1 MGAEGGAQV
10 GDKTRLYLGQPRQQ
24 QFQQTPGAIRIAGMS
39 DADPVAD
46 TGHAASGDKPRELLQ
61 AFASSISS
69 ADAGPVLT
77 VGIIA
82 GEASGSALGAD
93 LIRALR
99 DAGEPV
105 RIVGVG
111 GDDMAQLGAEL
122 WLPARE
128 LAVMG
133 LVEVLRH
140 LPRLLRLRYRL
151 RRQMLAARPDVF
163 VGIDLPDFNL
173 GVARW
178 LRARGV
184 PTLQYVSPSVWAWRE
199 RRVRTIARSV
209 DEVLCLLPFEA
220 SFYARHDMPAR
231 FVGHPLADQIAQ
243 ALPQAP
249 AREAL
254 GLPPD
259 ARVLA
264 VLPGSRQTEVRA
276 VGPVYAA
283 AVAELVAAD
292 GGLNVVVP
300 VADASLRAPLQAI
313 FSQHA
318 PGLDRTLAGR
328 QRGAGHGRGG
338 RGAGRVGHGDAR
350 GDADRQADG
359 GWLPPCAAD
368 LGVVATAVV
377 DPYRT
382 FFAAQ
387 PAGR

>member
-1 MGAEGGAQV
+1 M
-10 GDKTRLYLGQPRQQ
+10 
-24 QFQQTPGAIRIAGMS
+24 
-39 DADPVAD
+39 
-46 TGHAASGDKPRELLQ
+46 
-61 AFASSISS
+61 
-69 ADAGPVLT
+69 LT

-111 GDDMAQLGAEL
+111 GDDMAREGAQL
-122 WLPARE
+122 WLPAQE

-254 GLPPD
+254 GLAAD

-292 GGLNVVVP
+292 GALDVVVP

-318 PGLDRTLAGR
+318 PGLSVHWLDGNATQAMAAADVVLVASGTATLEAMLIGRPMVVGYRLARLTSLLLRRLSLVRIEHFSLPNLLAGEALVPELMQDDLTVEAVR
-328 QRGAGHGRGG
+328 DAVRGQLYDPDHNREMLARFDALRGVL
-338 RGAGRVGHGDAR
+338 AN
-350 GDADRQADG
+350 QAS
-359 GWLPPCAAD
+359 
-368 LGVVATAVV
+368 VH
-377 DPYRT
+377 
-382 FFAAQ
+382 AAQ
-387 PAGR
+387 AVIEHAHRRRA